1 MTKYKKMSER
11 RFVQCIDKISDELKN
26 YIKREEIKVDYI
38 VPILRSG
45 GVPAIYLSNRL
56 NIIKFAPIQIKHI
69 AYKNGSN
76 KIEVIYNSLEDI
88 QIKKDNPV
96 FLVVDAMQSSG
107 TSVEICLKEII
118 KIHKNAKI
126 IYVCVSKEYGS
137 KDFKNITCFET
148 CGLKHKGRNKFTKK
162 QCKDLGIEYFDPLF
176 SWEILD
182 FEINHPDDLEENIFF

>member
-1 MTKYKKMSER
+1 MVKYKKMSEKK
-11 RFVQCIDKISDELKN
+11 FGQCIDRISDGLKD
-26 YIKREEIKVDYI
+26 YLQREGLKVDYI

-69 AYKNGSN
+69 AYKNGTN
-76 KIEVIYNSLEDI
+76 KIEVIYNSLKDI
-88 QIKKDNPV
+88 QIKKDDPV

-118 KIHKNAKI
+118 KIYKNAKI
-126 IYVCVSKEYGS
+126 IYACVSKEYGS
-137 KDFKNITCFET
+137 KEFQNITCFET
-148 CGLKHKGRNKFTKK
+148 CGLMHKGSNKFTQK
-162 QCKDLGIEYFDPLF
+162 QCKELGIEYFDPLF

-182 FEINHPDDLEENIFF
+182 FELNHPDDLEENIFF